1 MNAATSSAGN
11 SAGDREDPT
20 VRATGS
26 DNDVRRS
33 GDVRRGG
40 DVTRGRNVDRVGPGI
55 GRAEV
60 VRRQREAYGGIKFG
74 SCFFGW
80 LTATGTAVLLTA
92 LVAAAGL
99 GVGLAQNVTANQ
111 ASQNQQSLGLA
122 GAIALVVIS
131 FIAYICGGYVAG
143 RMARFNGVRQGIGV
157 WLWAIVIAIIL
168 GVIGLIAG
176 NRYNVLDR
184 MNSFPR
190 LPVNGGT
197 LTASGIVLAAALVLV
212 ALIGAVLGGLLGMRF
227 HRRVDRVGLEP
238 DDTEV

>member
-1 MNAATSSAGN
+1 MSTEANPAGGPSVN
-11 SAGDREDPT
+11 KRDRVTDRDTEPT
-20 VRATGS
+20 TDR
-26 DNDVRRS
+26 
-33 GDVRRGG
+33 
-40 DVTRGRNVDRVGPGI
+40 VTDVDRTAPAA
-55 GRAEV
+55 GRHEV

-99 GVGLAQNVTANQ
+99 GVGLAQNMTASDAAENPRP
-111 ASQNQQSLGLA
+111 LGLA
-122 GAIALVVIS
+122 GAIALVVIV
-131 FIAYICGGYVAG
+131 FIAYLAGGYVAG
-143 RMARFNGVRQGIGV
+143 RMARFNGARQGLGV

-176 NRYNVLDR
+176 NRYNVLSIT
-184 MNSFPR
+184 NSFPR
-190 LPVNGGT
+190 MPVNEGTMTAGG
-197 LTASGIVLAAALVLV
+197 IILAAALVVV

-238 DDTEV
+238 TETAV